1 MTIPIASPEATNDA
15 VNPIPA
21 GDVTYPK
28 YYPLP
33 GRLGNLTEVQLHTL
47 DKLREELK
55 DEGHFVEER
64 MDDAMLL
71 R

>member
-1 MTIPIASPEATNDA
+1 MTIISMASPQATNDS
-15 VNPIPA
+15 VCPIP
-21 GDVTYPK
+21 VTDPDYH
-28 YYPLP
+28 PLP
-33 GRLGNLTEVQLHTL
+33 GHLGNLTDVQLHTL